1 MSLTV
6 LAQDRPDD
14 TLDRILGIV
23 FGVTGG
29 ILGILYLL
37 LFIFA
42 LISILRHQRLTGGGK
57 FLWIVV
63 ALAYP
68 FLGSLGWF
76 IFGRSAKLVKQDGYT
91 G

>member
-6 LAQDRPDD
+6 LAQDRPEDVV
-14 TLDRILGIV
+14 DRIAGFI

-29 ILGILYLL
+29 IIGILYLL
-37 LFIFA
+37 LFLFA
-42 LISILRHQRLTGGGK
+42 VISILRSQRLTGGGK

-76 IFGRSAKLVKQDGYT
+76 VFGKSAQLVKQGSYT